1 MGAMSASTTTTY
13 TAKLTDGPL
22 EGKTMSAD
30 FLESG
35 DPRPTVDIAAA
46 GGKTYV
52 YARAAGQEFESEDSD
67 RPSAVNYRYLVT
79 NFDEE

>member
-1 MGAMSASTTTTY
+1 MGTMSASMTTTY

-30 FLESG
+30 FSEAG
-35 DPRPTVDIAAA
+35 EPRPTVEIAAQ

-52 YARAAGQEFESEDSD
+52 YARTAGQEFESEDSD
-67 RPSAVNYRYLVT
+67 RPSAVNYRFLTT
-79 NFDEE
+79 NFDAE

>member
-30 FLESG
+30 FSEAG
-35 DPRPTVDIAAA
+35 EPRPTVEIAAQ

-52 YARAAGQEFESEDSD
+52 YARTAGQEFESEDSD
-67 RPSAVNYRYLVT
+67 RPSAVNYRFLTT
-79 NFDEE
+79 NFDED

>member
-1 MGAMSASTTTTY
+1 MSASAITTY

-22 EGKTMSAD
+22 EGKTLSAD
-30 FLESG
+30 FLDSG

-52 YARAAGQEFESEDSD
+52 YARTSGQEFESEDSD
-67 RPSAVNYRYLVT
+67 RPSAVNYRYLTT